1 MLTCRTLVALAVPL
15 AAAWIVSTGTAAA
28 QQSAASL
35 DSASRAQIRNALR
48 AFYYNRAHG
57 DWNALLVDMLGSK
70 VDANRNAPFE
80 AIVAADSVAHEAP
93 ASCLPTPPIDQA
105 VIELRGNWAHV
116 SVPRC
121 GEAESAADLFRL
133 IRLEGRWRFVD
144 FRVLDAEH

>member
-1 MLTCRTLVALAVPL
+1 MLTCRTLLALAV
-15 AAAWIVSTGTAAA
+15 AWVVSTGTVAA

-35 DSASRAQIRNALR
+35 DSASRVQIRNALR
-48 AFYYNRAHG
+48 AFYYNRAHH
-57 DWNALLVDMLGSK
+57 DSNALLVDMLGSK

-93 ASCLPTPPIDQA
+93 VSCLPTPPIDQA
-105 VIELRGNWAHV
+105 VIELRGNWARV

-121 GEAESAADLFRL
+121 GEAESAADMFRM

-144 FRVLDAEH
+144 FRVLDPAH